1 MNKLVEYFRSQ
12 MTPSLGLSIAFLVA
26 LLSFLSIDHLSK
38 LNSALESQ
46 IADRR
51 LQVAQMEALT
61 NSPIEANVNT
71 RLYEILD
78 ALNARLLTDETEGL
92 NSANFQQQIRE
103 TLQGCGLQN
112 VSVQIETSE
121 DPAFP
126 GLLVYEGSAR
136 ARDSTS
142 KLALCI
148 KQLSEMDVAGNV
160 SYMSWKKSGTFQ
172 INVLGFSK
180 L

>member
-1 MNKLVEYFRSQ
+1 MNKLIDYFRSQ
-12 MTPSLGLSIAFLVA
+12 MTPNLGLALAFLIA
-26 LLSFLSIDHLSK
+26 LLSFLSIDHFSK

-46 IADRR
+46 ISDLR
-51 LQVAQMEALT
+51 LQVSQMDALT
-61 NSPIEANVNT
+61 NLPVETNVNT

-78 ALNARLLTDETEGL
+78 SLNARLLTDETEGL

-103 TLQGCGLQN
+103 TLQGCGLQS

-126 GLLVYEGSAR
+126 GLLVYEASAR
-136 ARDSTS
+136 ARDTSS

-148 KQLSEMDVAGNV
+148 KQLSEMDAAGNV
-160 SYMSWKKSGTFQ
+160 SYMSWKKSGSFQ